1 MYYINISAYLWN
13 HKWCFFMWLPKII
26 TKTPV
31 AMRLQ
36 LPHSSCDPST
46 IDFQDSGK
54 MLSACDASVW
64 RGYATT
70 DLPSMKISSGLSAKL
85 AKHNEWSSQKI
96 PKGHTFWTK
105 SQRLQQILSEQLAEE
120 YSARSEKASKIP
132 QLLDFS
138 TKGWESIKM
147 LEKKTALKK
156 PTEDLI
162 IVTSHPHFL
171 HMGQLLQLL
180 QADQLPDLS
189 FQKGSGSSHLKVLGW
204 LKSITPQ
211 QPGKGYMCLTYTY
224 ILYTCIYFLCIYVQI
239 YIYSYIYIHMYI

>member
-96 PKGHTFWTK
+96 PKGHTFWRKLTK
-105 SQRLQQILSEQLAEE
+105 VATNSEWTLGWGVLS
-120 YSARSEKASKIP
+120 SIWKSIKNS

-147 LEKKTALKK
+147 LEKKLLWKSQLKIS
-156 PTEDLI
+156 L
-162 IVTSHPHFL
+162 
-171 HMGQLLQLL
+171 
-180 QADQLPDLS
+180 
-189 FQKGSGSSHLKVLGW
+189 
-204 LKSITPQ
+204 
-211 QPGKGYMCLTYTY
+211 
-224 ILYTCIYFLCIYVQI
+224 
-239 YIYSYIYIHMYI
+239 

>member
-120 YSARSEKASKIP
+120 YSARSEKASKIHNFWIFRQRVENP
-132 QLLDFS
+132 SKCRKKNCF
-138 TKGWESIKM
+138 
-147 LEKKTALKK
+147 EKANWRSHYSHK
-156 PTEDLI
+156 P
-162 IVTSHPHFL
+162 PHFL

-180 QADQLPDLS
+180 RPTSRS
-189 FQKGSGSSHLKVLGW
+189 FISKGFRFQSSESFGM
-204 LKSITPQ
+204 T
-211 QPGKGYMCLTYTY
+211 
-224 ILYTCIYFLCIYVQI
+224 
-239 YIYSYIYIHMYI
+239 